1 MRFWNYQ
8 KGAICCDVYFS
19 NSPLELTLLP
29 DSVTCTMARV
39 RKRRTIGGRAGG
51 RGRKVCPI
59 LWLIR
64 EGKRCDASP
73 IIELITQVPCWI
85 IREFPL
91 WTCAV
96 NNLSVQCTY
105 EMHKQYETEPT
116 VDPNLFHS
124 GQANRGGQ
132 SALLDSYSVMSRVG
146 YIKVLH
152 WNVVLGTYTA
162 GHEFLQYISMAFQH
176 AALDHIR

>member
-96 NNLSVQCTY
+96 NNLSVRMKCTSNTKPNRLLTPTCFIAGRLTAVVKVRY
-105 EMHKQYETEPT
+105 WIVTVSCRALVILKYYTET
-116 VDPNLFHS
+116 
-124 GQANRGGQ
+124 
-132 SALLDSYSVMSRVG
+132 SYWGPIQQGMSF
-146 YIKVLH
+146 YSI
-152 WNVVLGTYTA
+152 
-162 GHEFLQYISMAFQH
+162 
-176 AALDHIR
+176 